1 MKIQPNLF
9 FLALAHKEGWGRG
22 LPWWAPPYPPIQPP
36 VWPGSSA
43 HAIRTEPEN
52 CIEESN
58 IDEPEAADLN
68 AFIMYSVNMEDDIPN
83 HNTASAGKSSLG
95 GEVGWDKIWIRL
107 RMNQSWC
114 WQASLW

>member
-1 MKIQPNLF
+1 M
-9 FLALAHKEGWGRG
+9 
-22 LPWWAPPYPPIQPP
+22 
-36 VWPGSSA
+36 WPGSSA

-95 GEVGWDKIWIRL
+95 GEVGRIR
-107 RMNQSWC
+107 SDPPWGEEH
-114 WQASLW
+114 SGSD